1 MRVPVVESHV
11 IQRAASARARARR
24 VRRRRVVLVARV
36 ARVAR
41 ARAHRDAIRARVAL
55 RRPRHL
61 GRRALRR
68 ARARA
73 MSEALFHCENYFHI
87 GAYAECVD
95 AARACADADGV
106 DAVRRDAFVAR
117 SRVAMGEGEVRRR
130 RDARETPR
138 RDRTEKR
145 TRRSSADRARER
157 PGRRRTDETAPD
169 G

>member
-1 MRVPVVESHV
+1 
-11 IQRAASARARARR
+11 
-24 VRRRRVVLVARV
+24 
-36 ARVAR
+36 
-41 ARAHRDAIRARVAL
+41 
-55 RRPRHL
+55 
-61 GRRALRR
+61 
-68 ARARA
+68 

-138 RDRTEKR
+138 RRPDGETNAPIE
-145 TRRSSADRARER
+145 RRSRARA
-157 PGRRRTDETAPD
+157 PGTTKD
-169 G
+169 

>member
-1 MRVPVVESHV
+1 
-11 IQRAASARARARR
+11 
-24 VRRRRVVLVARV
+24 
-36 ARVAR
+36 
-41 ARAHRDAIRARVAL
+41 
-55 RRPRHL
+55 
-61 GRRALRR
+61 
-68 ARARA
+68 

-157 PGRRRTDETAPD
+157 PGRRRTDETARD